1 MGPNQYRVSLG
12 ATTLRIQIFR
22 LMTLSIQTFMLMT
35 LSIQTFRLMAVSIQ
49 TFRLITL
56 SIATKNATP
65 SIMTL
70 SLIRVALC

>member
-22 LMTLSIQTFMLMT
+22 LMALSIH
-35 LSIQTFRLMAVSIQ
+35 
-49 TFRLITL
+49 TFRLITLSIASKNATPSIMTL

>member
-22 LMTLSIQTFMLMT
+22 LMTLSIQKFRLMT
-35 LSIQTFRLMAVSIQ
+35 LSIH

-70 SLIRVALC
+70 SLMRVALC